1 MYNTLYV
8 PLNIGT
14 WQCMLMP
21 RSQYDTRSTDI
32 RQAYRRRRE
41 DIERFQPASMRSR
54 AGSSWSSSSRWDQQ
68 REDEAINRRLLEED
82 HRAFDLYFRPNW
94 DLRSITGGQALDA
107 VRSFLSE
114 FLKVA
119 HWDLPTDNAGV
130 ESALRKA
137 VANGDLVPI
146 VNRDQS
152 STPSTFRPAP
162 APLRW
167 PPIGTSVSQVQP
179 AYYGLKAAMP
189 SGGGSAALAASSNAG
204 YGSTLAAADVDAASS
219 GDGFDWLGVA
229 ETVAGAA
236 LGSDDNSDGGDDTAN
251 SFAGADDEGGD
262 TSTPLGDAQPFEYQ
276 PDTPDGDV
284 EELAGS
290 EGTPRNNQAQNK
302 QFKAVVKVLGLN
314 PSQARQLHE
323 DISKQGLGYHEM
335 LERGQDMFGGGDD

>member
-41 DIERFQPASMRSR
+41 DIERFQSASMRSR

-68 REDEAINRRLLEED
+68 REDEATNRRLLEED
-82 HRAFDLYFRPNW
+82 RRAFDLYFRPSW

-114 FLKVA
+114 FLNVA

-130 ESALRKA
+130 ERVLRRA
-137 VANGDLVPI
+137 VANGELVPI

-152 STPSTFRPAP
+152 STASTFRSAP

-179 AYYGLKAAMP
+179 VYYGLKAAMP
-189 SGGGSAALAASSNAG
+189 SGGGSAAVAASSNPG
-204 YGSTLAAADVDAASS
+204 YGSALAAADVDAASA

-236 LGSDDNSDGGDDTAN
+236 LGGSEDDGGATDDADLDGGDDAV
-251 SFAGADDEGGD
+251 ADDGAGDD
-262 TSTPLGDAQPFEYQ
+262 TSTPLGDAQPYEYQ
-276 PDTPDGDV
+276 PDAPDGDSLDV
-284 EELAGS
+284 AARGVSEAQEGECFAEYEADMELCSAGGAMYQS
-290 EGTPRNNQAQNK
+290 PAYYLECKTRAFQKYQ
-302 QFKAVVKVLGLN
+302 QC
-314 PSQARQLHE
+314 R
-323 DISKQGLGYHEM
+323 GY
-335 LERGQDMFGGGDD
+335 